1 MEASQPL
8 VAGDNLL
15 LQFGTTT
22 ILDEVNLQLVRG
34 QRVALVGRNGEGKS
48 CLLKILA
55 GRLEPD
61 AGTLRRDL
69 NRCLSRPRCS
79 CECGRYGSR
88 CYSQRCLRDCLAPR
102 RISESKR
109 A

>member
-34 QRVALVGRNGEGKS
+34 QRVALVGRNGEGEVM
-48 CLLKILA
+48 LA
-55 GRLEPD
+55 QDPC
-61 AGTLRRDL
+61 GT
-69 NRCLSRPRCS
+69 S
-79 CECGRYGSR
+79 G
-88 CYSQRCLRDCLAPR
+88 A
-102 RISESKR
+102 
-109 A
+109 